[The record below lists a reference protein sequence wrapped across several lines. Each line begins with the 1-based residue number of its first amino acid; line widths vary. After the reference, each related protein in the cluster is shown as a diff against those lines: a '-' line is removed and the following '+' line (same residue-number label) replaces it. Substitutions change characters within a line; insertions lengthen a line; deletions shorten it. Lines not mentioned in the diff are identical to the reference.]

1 MDSIPPI
8 GLTLR
13 NKCVCILVFTSLLLP
28 TSGLAQQD
36 LAFSNDCELNTP
48 AQCISAIAKD
58 QVGILTSPRRIK
70 VKDLKWI
77 LPLAAATGTA
87 YAFDRKTLHQIS
99 TSPSEVSDFRT
110 ASNFTGIYLPVA
122 GIGAAWVAGTLTH
135 NEHLRET
142 GLLAGET
149 LADTAL
155 FTEMLKYAT
164 NRVRPTA
171 TGLPSE
177 AGEFW
182 PEHYGYPAGDSF
194 PSGHTA
200 YAFAVAHVVADEY
213 PNWEVKLAAYGLAA
227 ATGFERLGG
236 REHFPSDVIVGGAAG
251 YLIGG
256 YVYNHHSA
264 EAKKRRLMVNPLVG
278 GGTVGGS
285 VVFSLSRSAAP

>member
-1 MDSIPPI
+1 MNSLPPI
-8 GLTLR
+8 GLALR
-13 NKCVCILVFTSLLLP
+13 NKCVRILVFTTLLLP
-28 TSGLAQQD
+28 TSGLAQQ
-36 LAFSNDCELNTP
+36 APTFSNDCELNAP

-70 VKDLKWI
+70 LKDLKWV

-87 YAFDRKTLHQIS
+87 YAFDRKALHQIS
-99 TSPSEVSDFRT
+99 TNPSQVSDFRT
-110 ASNFTGIYLPVA
+110 ASNFTGIYLPIA
-122 GIGAAWVAGTLTH
+122 SIGAAWMTGTITH
-135 NEHLRET
+135 NDHLRET
-142 GLLAGET
+142 GLLAGEAF
-149 LADTAL
+149 ADAAL

-164 NRVRPTA
+164 NRVRPIA
-171 TGLPSE
+171 TGFSSE
-177 AGEFW
+177 SGEFW

-200 YAFAVAHVVADEY
+200 YAFAVAHVIADEY

-264 EAKKRRLMVNPLVG
+264 EGKKRRLMVNPVVG
-278 GGTVGGS
+278 GNTVGGS
-285 VVFSLSRSAAP
+285 VVFSFSRSAAP